1 MVSQSYLKDVYI
13 NKDIDYLVSTY
24 IREYDMRK
32 ANISILLSKGLITQ
46 SEFDYYASLKNR
58 SVVIGLLQRD
68 NEEIKRELNNG
79 FREYRQKFFEANNIQ
94 DHEVLAIRKDA
105 IFLISKEARTT
116 TFDYVNFV
124 NKNTYTSF
132 YRIFGY
138 EYYYMCDRIRMTEQ
152 FDVKGISDKVL
163 PVHENYF
170 CELLKCVFEAA
181 ELNIQDAMGILS
193 GFLSDYM
200 QFKVE
205 PGFYRE
211 FNDMSTYR
219 VNSPFFMGYNLTE
232 LYNFNPNMI
241 DISYNRR
248 IMELILSYYM
258 KILMNK

>member
-24 IREYDMRK
+24 IREYDIRK

-170 CELLKCVFEAA
+170 
-181 ELNIQDAMGILS
+181 
-193 GFLSDYM
+193 
-200 QFKVE
+200 
-205 PGFYRE
+205 
-211 FNDMSTYR
+211 
-219 VNSPFFMGYNLTE
+219 
-232 LYNFNPNMI
+232 
-241 DISYNRR
+241 
-248 IMELILSYYM
+248 
-258 KILMNK
+258 